1 MLYTLTLPIETSNED
16 GAPETFSVWFSP
28 DVCRRC
34 KRILADA
41 SGGFAR
47 LNGDYTFK
55 RKATDLEKG

>member
-28 DVCRRC
+28 DVCRR
-34 KRILADA
+34 DA
-41 SGGFAR
+41 SGGLAR